1 MIDILFFKYL
11 TSPCLDIF
19 ISHNNSCLKYSLC
32 TFSAPE
38 DLSELLQQHGIEED
52 TMQTLWWEG
61 FHTRSALVNLTPDKL
76 SGLNLSLG
84 QQKSLEGVIAELKL
98 VVKTRYGHI

>member
-1 MIDILFFKYL
+1 
-11 TSPCLDIF
+11 
-19 ISHNNSCLKYSLC
+19 
-32 TFSAPE
+32 
-38 DLSELLQQHGIEED
+38 
-52 TMQTLWWEG
+52 MQTLWWEG
-61 FHTRSALVNLTPDKL
+61 FLTRSALVNLTPDKL